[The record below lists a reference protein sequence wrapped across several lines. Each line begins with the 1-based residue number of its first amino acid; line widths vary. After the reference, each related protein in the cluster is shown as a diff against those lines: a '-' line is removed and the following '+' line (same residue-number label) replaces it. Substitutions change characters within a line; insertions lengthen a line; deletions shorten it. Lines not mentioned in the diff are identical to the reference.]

1 MPIYQKGNIGL
12 IQPGVICLF
21 SSREIPLSLYNPV
34 LDFLNLIMQ
43 QQLTLAGGWHSRIE
57 KRALQQRGVKAKSNI
72 IFCLAKGIDYFR
84 LTENLESDFKNGKIL
99 ILSHWQ
105 DEKRI
110 DQHKSDLRNKYMLET
125 FNKFLFLS
133 IKNTGNLEKL
143 FYDCMSKNKQVFLF
157 DHFSNIPWSENGAE
171 LVSAGNW
178 SMLK

>member
-1 MPIYQKGNIGL
+1 MFVFFKRNSVII
-12 IQPGVICLF
+12 IQSCPGFFKFNNATTINTC
-21 SSREIPLSLYNPV
+21 
-34 LDFLNLIMQ
+34 
-43 QQLTLAGGWHSRIE
+43 
-57 KRALQQRGVKAKSNI
+57 NI

>member
-1 MPIYQKGNIGL
+1 MMK
-12 IQPGVICLF
+12 
-21 SSREIPLSLYNPV
+21 
-34 LDFLNLIMQ
+34 
-43 QQLTLAGGWHSRIE
+43 
-57 KRALQQRGVKAKSNI
+57 NI
-72 IFCLAKGIDYFR
+72 IFSLMAVSVFALCSC
-84 LTENLESDFKNGKIL
+84 EEDFDPYG
-99 ILSHWQ
+99 
-105 DEKRI
+105 
-110 DQHKSDLRNKYMLET
+110 DLRNKYMLET